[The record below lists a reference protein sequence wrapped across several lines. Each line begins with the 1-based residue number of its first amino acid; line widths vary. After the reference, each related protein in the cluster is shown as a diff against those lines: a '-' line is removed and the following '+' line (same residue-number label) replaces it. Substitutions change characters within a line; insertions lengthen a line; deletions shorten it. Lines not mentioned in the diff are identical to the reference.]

1 MHTYWM
7 TYRLA
12 DDGQFVAR
20 SKQINTILNSVSE
33 GARWAE
39 PHTFFIFKSKLGIND
54 VIARFRPA
62 LDERKDMLLLG
73 MTEFKEARVLGVPQ
87 HAALYALVPHAQDA

>member
-20 SKQINTILNSVSE
+20 NKQINIILNSVSE
-33 GARWAE
+33 GIRWAE
-39 PHTFFIFKSKLGIND
+39 AHTFFIFKSKLGINE
-54 VIARFRPA
+54 VAAQFRPA
-62 LDERKDMLLLG
+62 LDERKDMLLIG
-73 MTEFKEARVLGVPQ
+73 MTEFKEARVLGVPEQ
-87 HAALYALVPHAQDA
+87 TALYALVPHAQDA